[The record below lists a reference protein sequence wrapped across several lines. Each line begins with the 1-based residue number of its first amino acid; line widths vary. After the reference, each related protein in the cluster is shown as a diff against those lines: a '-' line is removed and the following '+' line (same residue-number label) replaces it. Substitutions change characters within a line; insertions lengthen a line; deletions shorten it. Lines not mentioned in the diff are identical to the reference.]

1 MERRTWRERRA
12 NDTKFS
18 RALPLHQNL
27 PRRSISDRWGA
38 RPPSGACASINSTLR
53 VLRDLFSFTEFTFLK
68 FVEGLGDGNC
78 QLKAF
83 EELRA
88 QSLAYEEFMS
98 KEWLTK
104 YDVHPREWYDHWRLF
119 WTPKGEAFIY
129 TLDDE
134 KA

>member
-1 MERRTWRERRA
+1 MKRRNFLKSSLILSTTFAVAPSWVL
-12 NDTKFS
+12 NDRIRFGYYYP
-18 RALPLHQNL
+18 AHQT
-27 PRRSISDRWGA
+27 PG
-38 RPPSGACASINSTLR
+38 
-53 VLRDLFSFTEFTFLK
+53 TFLK
-68 FVEGLGDGNC
+68 FVEGLEDGNC
-78 QLKAF
+78 QWKAF

-88 QSLAYEEFMS
+88 QSLAYEESMS

-119 WTPKGEAFIY
+119 WTPKGEAFIH